1 MDPVESETIYKHK
14 TARQS
19 IDSIQWSR
27 GLAAIGVF
35 LFHLDI
41 STTEKFGHTW
51 WSGWFL
57 GGSTGVEFF
66 FIISGFIILHTHR
79 TDVGQPRQLTS
90 FISKRFIRLYP
101 IYWFV
106 AVPLGLVL
114 LLGASSHVSRTLTG
128 SDVILDLLLI
138 PREGART
145 LQPAWTL
152 QHELVF
158 YLIFSALICNAA
170 VGLLVFASWQCACL
184 ATLVFDL
191 IPVGY
196 QNMQPLARFFG
207 HENFGFLIGMLIAL
221 AYRRYGRDHA
231 ALFRNTGVLGAA
243 GLVLAF
249 ALRGCSGRA
258 IFPNAAAEALLFFVL
273 YAMLMLG
280 LLIVRGTRFPILGK
294 ALGVLGSASYVLY
307 LVHEPIISIAVKIAQ
322 SPILA
327 GRVTGST
334 VAITAFVAGVSVAI
348 GVHRLVEQPLLAFL
362 RNAAFGHPPV
372 SKMAGQAL

>member
-66 FIISGFIILHTHR
+66 FVISGFIILHTHR
-79 TDVGQPRQLTS
+79 TDIGQPRQLTS

-158 YLIFSALICNAA
+158 
-170 VGLLVFASWQCACL
+170 
-184 ATLVFDL
+184 
-191 IPVGY
+191 
-196 QNMQPLARFFG
+196 
-207 HENFGFLIGMLIAL
+207 
-221 AYRRYGRDHA
+221 
-231 ALFRNTGVLGAA
+231 
-243 GLVLAF
+243 
-249 ALRGCSGRA
+249 
-258 IFPNAAAEALLFFVL
+258 
-273 YAMLMLG
+273 
-280 LLIVRGTRFPILGK
+280 
-294 ALGVLGSASYVLY
+294 
-307 LVHEPIISIAVKIAQ
+307 
-322 SPILA
+322 
-327 GRVTGST
+327 
-334 VAITAFVAGVSVAI
+334 
-348 GVHRLVEQPLLAFL
+348 
-362 RNAAFGHPPV
+362 
-372 SKMAGQAL
+372 